1 MLDKLKA
8 KLHIDDKSSD
18 SQQSLPA
25 ISHHSIDPSH
35 IFPLPILRGF
45 TTFPHCASLNSNNI
59 DLLPLTDRA
68 LGVEKA
74 TPGFTHR
81 SVEVDGVHAW
91 EAFYPQGSINPQGK
105 IKGGFG
111 FYMCGPGGACEY
123 ECARDAL
130 FSYAIRFEDGF
141 DFVKGGKI
149 PGLYGGATKDLAYGC
164 SGGRQESR
172 DKCFS
177 LRLMWR
183 ANGAAEIYAYIPS
196 TPANEAA
203 LKDVPPM
210 THCNPDFGWSVARGS
225 FTFVPGQWTT
235 IAEHLSQYHKHHG
248 TCRTAHRT
256 NIIPSLA
263 RTLSRPFDDIIC
275 VPTTDLTE
283 WSGSFPSSFP
293 RPVAVPRVSSLAS
306 SSLYIRII
314 STRSLQ
320 RH

>member
-8 KLHIDDKSSD
+8 KLHLDDNSSE
-18 SQQSLPA
+18 SQKTLPA
-25 ISHHSIDPSH
+25 VAHHSIDSSH
-35 IFPLPILRGF
+35 LFPLPVLQGF

-59 DLLPLTDRA
+59 CLLPLTDRA

-81 SVEVDGVHAW
+81 TVEVDGVHAW
-91 EAFYPQGSINPQGK
+91 EAVYPQGSINPQGK

-130 FSYAIRFEDGF
+130 FSYAIRFEEEF

-183 ANGAAEIYAYIPS
+183 AKGAAEIYAYIPS

-225 FTFVPGQWTT
+225 FSFVPGKWTT
-235 IAEHLSQYHKHHG
+235 IAERVRLNDVGQANGIIQLWANGQLVVDIRNLETRVDKDVVFRG
-248 TCRTAHRT
+248 AHFQT
-256 NIIPSLA
+256 FFGGKSEDWASPKDQCA
-263 RTLSRPFDDIIC
+263 HFAC
-275 VPTTDLTE
+275 V
-283 WSGSFPSSFP
+283 SG
-293 RPVAVPRVSSLAS
+293 AVVEKW
-306 SSLYIRII
+306 
-314 STRSLQ
+314 
-320 RH
+320 